1 MLLLE
6 RVEEFMSRGDV
17 MSNRK
22 QRSYVNALMHE
33 SCVRGGGC
41 EEERKKKVL
50 GTQKRWCEWTERVVW
65 REVYRMEY
73 Y

>member
-33 SCVRGGGC
+33 SCVRGG
-41 EEERKKKVL
+41 V
-50 GTQKRWCEWTERVVW
+50 
-65 REVYRMEY
+65 
-73 Y
+73 